1 MTRSGSRGSVLV
13 LGLVMMLLLFSL
25 TGSLLALAAARC
37 RAIARESRRA
47 QALAL
52 AESAVAVTQARL
64 AAGQLSSSISGTLA
78 TGRYS
83 AQVTRTGDGRAM
95 VRAVGKPRALV
106 GGAGIVVIETTLARR
121 GGRWRISA
129 WREVQP

>member
-1 MTRSGSRGSVLV
+1 MSRPRSRGSVLA
-13 LGLVMMLLLFSL
+13 LSLVMLLLTFSL
-25 TGSLLALAAARC
+25 VGSLLAVAAARC

-52 AESAVAVTQARL
+52 AESAVSVAQARL
-64 AAGQLSSSISGTLA
+64 AAGQLLSPVSGALA

-83 AQVTRTGDGRAM
+83 AQVTRTESGR
-95 VRAVGKPRALV
+95 VVVKAVGTPLALV
-106 GGAGIVVIETTLARR
+106 GGTGTVTIEATLARQ

-129 WREVQP
+129 WQEVE